1 MTTSHASTPLKIAY
15 LTAGAAGMFCGS
27 CMRDNTLAAALTKLG
42 VDIQLIPT
50 YTPIRTDE
58 ESVAIDK
65 VFFGGINV
73 YLQSKS
79 SFFRLLPRWLD
90 RVLDRPWLI
99 NWLASRGMETS
110 ARELGELTVTMLKGE
125 HGNVRKEV
133 FRLVD
138 WLKREAKPDLVNL
151 SNILI
156 GGCIPTIKRE
166 LGVPVV
172 VTLQGDDLFL
182 LDLEEPYKSQAIAE
196 IRRIAKDVDAF
207 IVFSK
212 YYADFMGELL
222 GLDPNKI
229 HVVPMGIR
237 IEDFSV
243 APRRPA
249 GRPLRVG
256 YFARICPA
264 KGFHHVIDAFAKLRT
279 MPGTEQTELHAAGW
293 LGEGDKRFFDEQIRK
308 IERLGLKNAFQYRG
322 VVDRDEKIR
331 FMHDID
337 VLSVPTT
344 YHEPKGLFVL
354 EALASGVPVVQP
366 DHGAFPELLA
376 QTGGG
381 KLHRAND
388 PQHLAETLHH
398 LLINHHHRHDL
409 GLAGRSNIE
418 EQFNDQVMATR
429 TLEVWTHVLKAREP
443 DRRKPSMTT

>member
-1 MTTSHASTPLKIAY
+1 MSTSHDAPELKVAY

-65 VFFGGINV
+65 VFFGGLNV

-79 SFFRLLPRWLD
+79 SFFRRLPRWLD
-90 RVLDRPWLI
+90 RALDRPWLI

-110 ARELGELTVTMLKGE
+110 ARELGDMTVTMLKGE

-138 WLKREAKPDLVNL
+138 WLKREARPDLVNL

-156 GGCIPTIKRE
+156 GGCIPAIKRE

-182 LDLEEPYKSQAIAE
+182 LDLVEPYKAQAITE
-196 IRRIAKDVDAF
+196 IRRIAKEVDAF

-212 YYADFMGELL
+212 YYADFMGNLL
-222 GLDPNKI
+222 ELDPRKI

-264 KGFHHVIDAFAKLRT
+264 KGFHHAVDAFATLRT

-293 LGEGDKRFFDEQIRK
+293 LGEGDKRFFEEQLGRID
-308 IERLGLKNAFQYRG
+308 RLGLKSAFQYRG
-322 VVDRDEKIR
+322 VVDRNQKIQ

-344 YHEPKGLFVL
+344 YREPKGLFVL

-376 QTGGG
+376 NTGGG
-381 KLHRAND
+381 RLHRAND

-398 LLINHHHRHDL
+398 LLINHHHRHEL
-409 GLAGRSNIE
+409 GLAGRNGVE
-418 EQFNDQVMATR
+418 ERFNADAMAKR
-429 TLEVWTHVLKAREP
+429 TLEVWKQVLPKGSRQKQQTIAT
-443 DRRKPSMTT
+443 M